1 MPVIIMK
8 NEEEVLKKLQNLIE
22 EISNEAITSRG
33 KFTIGFSGGSLG
45 KYLCQTLPNITTT
58 WSKWAIFFCDERYVE
73 ESDIESTFGFYK
85 KHLIPLVPLTEQQFR
100 SINVNDPVEKV
111 ADDYEASIKAEFGKS
126 SEIPS
131 FDLLLLGIGP
141 DGHTASLFPNHPLL
155 KMTNR
160 LVTHIIDSPKPPPKR
175 ITMTY
180 PLINNARNSIFTVPG
195 KGKAEIL
202 KKIFED
208 KEDLPAAR
216 VRSNNVYWLFDND
229 SAPSVTEI

>member
-1 MPVIIMK
+1 M
-8 NEEEVLKKLQNLIE
+8 
-22 EISNEAITSRG
+22 
-33 KFTIGFSGGSLG
+33 
-45 KYLCQTLPNITTT
+45 
-58 WSKWAIFFCDERYVE
+58 
-73 ESDIESTFGFYK
+73 
-85 KHLIPLVPLTEQQFR
+85 PLVPLTEQQFR
-100 SINVNDPVEKV
+100 SININDPVEKV
-111 ADDYEASIKAEFGKS
+111 ADDYEASIKAEFGNG

-131 FDLLLLGIGP
+131 FDILLLGIGP

-160 LVTHIIDSPKPPPKR
+160 LVTHIVDSPKPPPKR

-195 KGKAEIL
+195 KGKAAIL

-229 SAPSVTEI
+229 SAPSLTEI